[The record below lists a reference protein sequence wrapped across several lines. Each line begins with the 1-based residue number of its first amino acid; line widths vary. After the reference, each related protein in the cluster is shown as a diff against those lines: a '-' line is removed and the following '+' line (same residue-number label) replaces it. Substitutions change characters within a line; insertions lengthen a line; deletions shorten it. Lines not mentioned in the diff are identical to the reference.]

1 MKIGSN
7 NIPSP
12 PPTADA
18 AASGATREGGTAR
31 AAGGTSSQDTVTL
44 SATGSKV
51 SALASSSDFD
61 ANKVEA
67 IRQAIRD
74 GKFSVN
80 AEAIADRL
88 ISEATALL
96 GPRTH

>member
-7 NIPSP
+7 NIPSLP
-12 PPTADA
+12 PAADA
-18 AASGATREGGTAR
+18 TASSATREGGKAHG
-31 AAGGTSSQDTVTL
+31 AGSPGAQDTVTL
-44 SATGSKV
+44 STTGSKV

-61 ANKVEA
+61 EKKVEA
-67 IRQAIRD
+67 IRQAIRE
-74 GKFSVN
+74 GRFSVN